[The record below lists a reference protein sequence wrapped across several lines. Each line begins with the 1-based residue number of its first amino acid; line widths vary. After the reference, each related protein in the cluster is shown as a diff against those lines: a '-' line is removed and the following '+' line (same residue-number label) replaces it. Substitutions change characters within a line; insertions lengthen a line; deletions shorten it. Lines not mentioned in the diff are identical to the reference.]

1 MKPLK
6 SPPSPEVV
14 EVVEVAVEVEA
25 VEETAETGRIEE
37 APATVPHQAP
47 AKVQGQG
54 QDEAPDT
61 KTTLPVQPVTSTGN
75 TARGR
80 GTAPTDTG
88 APGETLRAPAPDTT
102 ETSWQVL
109 KLKKIETLTSQP
121 KTKLVTTVY

>member
-25 VEETAETGRIEE
+25 VAETAETGRIEE

-54 QDEAPDT
+54 QAEAPDT
-61 KTTLPVQPVTSTGN
+61 KTTLPVQPVTSTGSM
-75 TARGR
+75 ARGR
-80 GTAPTDTG
+80 GTVPTDTG
-88 APGETLRAPAPDTT
+88 APGETLRTPVPDTT
-102 ETSWQVL
+102 EILLPAL
-109 KLKKIETLTSQP
+109 K
-121 KTKLVTTVY
+121 